1 MVGDTLPGIKNKQ
14 FDFDII
20 IVGARIAGSILA
32 VLLAQQG
39 YRILLIDRARFP
51 SDTLSTHFF
60 RYPTFQA
67 FDKLQILDRV
77 YSIAPKLVNNF
88 NYIDGHVFVEPVE
101 SPDGPSH
108 YLCVRRITL
117 DDILVGRVRG
127 EQTVTL
133 LEGTRVND
141 LLVEDGRVA
150 GVRFSKGDRSE
161 EASARVVIG
170 ADGIHSL
177 VARKVEPL
185 VERSEPVRRAMY
197 YSYYANLEP
206 QSGPAAEFHY
216 RGNHLTYVFPTDK
229 NLTLLAVSVPI
240 EEFEEF
246 RLRPEQRIA
255 DEFSSLPELS
265 ERFRRAERVAQ
276 VKGTGTIPGYQ
287 RLPYGPGWALVG
299 DAGQIMDPWSGQ
311 GMDHASTHATYLAD
325 ALGTWLSGK
334 KSWDEAMQDYN
345 RRRHEFSDKSFQ
357 RTCTYARDFRPMTDS
372 ALRRRGFR

>member
-32 VLLAQQG
+32 VLLAQRG
-39 YRILLIDRARFP
+39 YNILLIDRARFP

-60 RYPTFQA
+60 RSPTFQA

-88 NYIDGHVFVEPVE
+88 NYIDGDVFVEPVE

-117 DDILVGRVRG
+117 DEILIRRVRE
-127 EQTVTL
+127 EQTVTF

-141 LLVEDGRVA
+141 LLVEDGRVT
-150 GVRFSKGDRSE
+150 GVRFSRGERSE
-161 EASARVVIG
+161 EATARVVIG

-177 VARKVEPL
+177 VAREVNPL

-265 ERFRRAERVAQ
+265 ERFSRAERVAQ

-287 RLPYGPGWALVG
+287 RTPYGPGWALVG
-299 DAGQIMDPWSGQ
+299 DAGQIMDPWSGRNAGLQ
-311 GMDHASTHATYLAD
+311 S
-325 ALGTWLSGK
+325 S
-334 KSWDEAMQDYN
+334 
-345 RRRHEFSDKSFQ
+345 
-357 RTCTYARDFRPMTDS
+357 S
-372 ALRRRGFR
+372 A